1 MDSAQNAGQRF
12 DHGRIDEGDMRRNLQ
27 HILAHDAPGDA
38 DVFGICAVIE
48 KQILAQIA
56 AFLAAKETDA
66 AGRRV
71 RGHYARAHS
80 PILGSFRAHLLDHSG
95 EFMAEN
101 RGRSDHS
108 RMITALPNLEIGAAS
123 ERHFNPHQH
132 FVRRQGGNIDL
143 FDFQVLA
150 AIEHR
155 GGHMPAGLCFRQ
167 RLGQSFHCFRFVS
180 KNFKERSELSRSC
193 SAAPR
198 DLWRSRTPPGKTGA

>member
-1 MDSAQNAGQRF
+1 MDSAQNARQGF
-12 DHGRIDEGDMRRNLQ
+12 NHCRIDKGNMRRNLL
-27 HILAHDAPGDA
+27 HILAHNAPGDA

-66 AGRRV
+66 AGGRV
-71 RGHYARAHS
+71 RGHYARADS
-80 PILGSFRAHLLDHSG
+80 PILGSFRADLLDHSG

-101 RGRSDHS
+101 RRRGDHS
-108 RMITALPNLEIGAAS
+108 RMVTAFPNLEIGAAS
-123 ERHFNPHQH
+123 EGHFNPHQN
-132 FVRRQGGNIDL
+132 FVRCQGGNIDL

-167 RLGQSFHCFRFVS
+167 RLRQSSHRFRFGSRVS
-180 KNFKERSELSRSC
+180 
-193 SAAPR
+193 
-198 DLWRSRTPPGKTGA
+198 T